1 MDAVLVGK
9 NPTRRL
15 LKISDHQ
22 FCFIP
27 TFCCFNGI
35 IVDSGVEILIEPSW
49 AYSVIKL
56 SVIVLMT
63 PGFSSGNNYTSL
75 SFLGRL
81 VLASVEVLPR
91 ICTDSGTLNR

>member
-15 LKISDHQ
+15 LKISDHL

-35 IVDSGVEILIEPSW
+35 IVDSGVEILIEPS
-49 AYSVIKL
+49 
-56 SVIVLMT
+56 
-63 PGFSSGNNYTSL
+63 
-75 SFLGRL
+75 
-81 VLASVEVLPR
+81 
-91 ICTDSGTLNR
+91 